1 MSGSVTGCTVPV
13 LAIYVVLD
21 KNSQKQNL
29 PHYEALFIWSEIF
42 LISLLDSKSPNN
54 RFSYEEP

>member
-1 MSGSVTGCTVPV
+1 MRTGCTVPV

-29 PHYEALFIWSEIF
+29 PHDEALFVWSESFVIF
-42 LISLLDSKSPNN
+42 LLDSKSPKN